1 MTVIAIDGPA
11 GAGKSTVA
19 REVAARLGLARLDTG
34 AMYRAVTLL
43 VLHSGA
49 EPGDEEAAAS
59 LAREMD
65 LEVGEDRVVLNGEDV
80 TAAIRARAVDAAV
93 SVVAAGAKVRAELV
107 RRQRA
112 WAAERGGGVVEGR
125 DIGSV
130 VFPDADVKVYLTA
143 DPFERARRRNAQVLR
158 GGGTDVPATPGRG
171 EPAEGSSLS
180 ATEAQLMARDRL
192 DSSRVASPLA
202 VPSGAILVDSTGRS
216 IGEVVDEVMR
226 QL

>member
-19 REVAARLGLARLDTG
+19 EAVAARLGLPRLDTG

-43 VLHSGA
+43 VLRSGA
-49 EPGDEEAAAS
+49 ELGDERVAIR
-59 LAREMD
+59 LARDME

-80 TAAIRARAVDAAV
+80 TAAIRSRAVDASV
-93 SVVAAGAKVRAELV
+93 SLVATVPEVRAELV

-125 DIGSV
+125 DIASV
-130 VFPDADVKVYLTA
+130 VFPSADVKVYLTA
-143 DPFERARRRNAQVLR
+143 DPSERARRRNQQVLR
-158 GGGTDVPATPGRG
+158 DDGPNVPVTPG
-171 EPAEGSSLS
+171 EGAADDGWDPS

-192 DSSRVASPLA
+192 DSSRAASPLVVA
-202 VPSGAILVDSTGRS
+202 SGAIVVDSTGLS
-216 IGEVVDEVMR
+216 IGEVVDEVVR
-226 QL
+226 HL